1 MGRTVS
7 RTGSWSMGTGNG
19 ERIVVV
25 GAGMAGLVAARLLH
39 DSGFTVTVVEARGRI
54 GGRTWTDDR
63 VGAPVD
69 LGGSWVHG
77 VDGNPLTL
85 WCEKLGIDLVESQG
99 ERLLIDK
106 RATSPTREGQRRRAV
121 MGRVAFKAAI
131 EWAGWKSKALTRV
144 RGPRSISVREAVERL
159 LTASWLPEIDRL
171 VVATFVEMSEGV
183 QSAPWEAVAAEE
195 WFPTEGLERNAQ
207 PRGGYRSLVDDVA
220 HGLDIRQDAAV
231 ERVVWTGEGVTAILQ
246 GGERIEA
253 DRAVVAVPVG
263 LLRAGLPALDP
274 APPERQRTAIGRIG
288 YGAGILGKIYLRF
301 PHRFWPESP
310 KWFGRLPDSPMRRGS
325 FNTWVSH
332 EQETGLPILLSFC
345 NGHTAIHL
353 DREASDREVIDVAM
367 KSLRAMFGDDIPEPE
382 AMVFPR
388 WLSDPWSRGGY
399 SYPGVGSDP
408 DDCTTHARPL
418 GNRVFFAGEATE
430 PVEYGTVHAALW
442 SAEQTAETIFRLAT
456 GTAASRAAR
465 PWAGA
470 RTGAGRH
477 NAG

>member
-1 MGRTVS
+1 
-7 RTGSWSMGTGNG
+7 MGTGAR
-19 ERIVVV
+19 ERVVVV

-39 DSGFTVTVVEARGRI
+39 DSGFVVTVLEARTRN
-54 GGRTWTDDR
+54 GGRVWTDAR
-63 VGAPVD
+63 IGAPVD

-85 WCEKLGIDLVESQG
+85 WAEKLGIPLLESQG
-99 ERLLIDK
+99 ERLLIDP
-106 RATSPTREGQRRRAV
+106 RATARTREGQRRRAV
-121 MGRVAFKAAI
+121 MGRMAFRAAI
-131 EWAGWKSKALTRV
+131 EWATWKSKAMARV
-144 RGPRSISVREAVERL
+144 NGPRSISVKQAVEPL
-159 LTASWLPEIDRL
+159 LKASWLPEIDRL

-195 WFPTEGLERNAQ
+195 WFPTEGLDRNAQ
-207 PRGGYRSLVDDVA
+207 PKGGFKPLIEDAVQGLTIRHGAVA
-220 HGLDIRQDAAV
+220 
-231 ERVVWTGEGVTAILQ
+231 ERVAWRGDGVTVLLQ
-246 GGERIEA
+246 GGEKIEA
-253 DRAVVAVPVG
+253 DRAVIAVPAG

-274 APPERQRTAIGRIG
+274 LPPEAQRIALGRLG

-301 PHRFWPESP
+301 PRRFWPDRP
-310 KWFGRLPDSPMRRGS
+310 KWFGRLPDAPDKRGG
-325 FNTWVSH
+325 FNTWVNH
-332 EQETGLPILLSFC
+332 EEETGLPVILSFA

-353 DREASDREVIDVAM
+353 DREGSDGEVKETAM
-367 KSLRAMFGDDIPEPE
+367 KSLRSMFGESIPEPE

-408 DDCTTHARPL
+408 EDCTEHARPL
-418 GNRVFFAGEATE
+418 GNRIFFAGEATE

-442 SAEQTAETIFRLAT
+442 SGEQTAEAIFRVAT
-456 GTAASRAAR
+456 GNAASRSAR
-465 PWAGA
+465 PWAAA

>member
-1 MGRTVS
+1 M
-7 RTGSWSMGTGNG
+7 TGSWSMGAGKA
-19 ERIVVV
+19 ERVVVV

-39 DSGFTVTVVEARGRI
+39 DSGFAVTVLEARERN
-54 GGRTWTDDR
+54 GGRVWTDDR
-63 VGAPVD
+63 LGVPVD

-77 VDGNPLTL
+77 VEGNPLTL
-85 WCEKLGIDLVESQG
+85 WCARLGVPLLESQG
-99 ERLLIDK
+99 ERLLLDK
-106 RATSPTREGQRRRAV
+106 RATAPTREGQRRRAV
-121 MGRVAFKAAI
+121 RGRLAFRAAI
-131 EWAGWKSKALTRV
+131 EWATWKSKAMARV
-144 RGPRSISVREAVERL
+144 NGPRSISVKQAVEPL
-159 LTASWLPEIDRL
+159 LRASWLPEIDRL

-195 WFPTEGLERNAQ
+195 WFPTEGLDRNAQ
-207 PRGGYRSLVDDVA
+207 PRGGFKRLIEDA
-220 HGLDIRQDAAV
+220 ARGLDIRHGAAV
-231 ERVVWTGEGVTAILQ
+231 VRVVRKADGVAAILQ
-246 GGERIEA
+246 SGERIEA
-253 DRAVVAVPVG
+253 DRAVIAVPLG

-274 APPERQRTAIGRIG
+274 APPAAQQQALGRLG

-301 PHRFWPESP
+301 PQRFWPQTP
-310 KWFGRLPDSPMRRGS
+310 KWFGRLPDSPERRGT
-325 FNTWVSH
+325 FNTWVNH
-332 EQETGLPILLSFC
+332 EEETGRPILLSFS

-353 DREASDREVIDVAM
+353 DREAPDEEVKAVAM
-367 KSLRAMFGDDIPEPE
+367 KSLRAMFGDGIPEPD

-408 DDCTTHARPL
+408 DDCAAHARPL
-418 GNRVFFAGEATE
+418 GDRVFFAGEATE

-442 SAEQTAETIFRLAT
+442 SGEQTAEAIFRVAT

-465 PWAGA
+465 PWAAA